1 MTVTS
6 AEKPVELEFGN
17 VVFLMYKSDTKIC
30 VSSELV
36 EVDLEI
42 RSGSTKYDLM
52 KKKNVTAY
60 PIHLI
65 SAC

>member
-1 MTVTS
+1 
-6 AEKPVELEFGN
+6 
-17 VVFLMYKSDTKIC
+17 MYKSDTKIRE
-30 VSSELV
+30 SSEIV

-42 RSGSTKYDLM
+42 TSGSTKYDLM
-52 KKKNVTAY
+52 KKKNVTPY